1 MRKAWGCDKPTPH
14 AQDRIPCMSCDGNDA
29 DCSACHG
36 DTFIELHD
44 CPRKVV
50 DAEVLEGV
58 RSALRAKVYNI
69 WPVAGGTQDQSRSF
83 VQLFDVVSDEVSR
96 IEADEMKKRE
106 RASR

>member
-14 AQDRIPCMSCDGNDA
+14 VQDRIPCMSCDGSDPE
-29 DCSACHG
+29 CSACDG
-36 DTFIELHD
+36 ELFIGLHD

-50 DAEVLEGV
+50 DTEILESV

-69 WPVAGGTQDQSRSF
+69 WPVAGGTQNQSRAF

-96 IEADEMKKRE
+96 IEADEMKKSNH
-106 RASR
+106 ASH